1 MSDMRSQS
9 HPALRWLRTPV
20 GALFSAAIGRNPLL
34 RELAWICLKKQIL
47 SGRYPFTRCFF
58 IRPLKAIFVGIPKV
72 ATTSLYDVLSE
83 KVGLARELSPEGRHT
98 LPGIP
103 DVLVR
108 KFPDF
113 FVFSFVR
120 NPWSRVLSCYRY
132 MIEEPHRRGLP
143 MRDIFRHR
151 GRFHREMGFEEFC
164 LAVSMMPD
172 GQIDVHLKSQVHLLS
187 ASDGSWMPEF
197 VGKLENLEADFAVV
211 AQRLRIAVPKL
222 PKRNAT
228 TSVGCASGGCYS
240 HASREAIA
248 LRYKLDIET
257 FGYEFPG

>member
-1 MSDMRSQS
+1 MRSQS
-9 HPALRWLRTPV
+9 HPALNWLRSSA
-20 GALFSAAIGRNPLL
+20 GAQFSAAIGRNALL
-34 RELAWICLKKQIL
+34 REVAWICLRKQIL

-58 IRPLKAIFVGIPKV
+58 IRPLNAIFVGIPKV

-83 KVGLARELSPEGRHT
+83 KAGLARELSPEGRHN
-98 LPGIP
+98 LSGIP
-103 DVLVR
+103 DVFVR

-132 MIEEPHRRGLP
+132 MIEEPRRNGLP
-143 MRDIFRHR
+143 MRDVFQHR
-151 GRFHREMGFEEFC
+151 GRFHREVGFEEFC
-164 LAVSMMPD
+164 LAVSVTPD
-172 GQIDVHLKSQVHLLS
+172 EQIDVHLKSQVHLLR
-187 ASDGSWMPEF
+187 ASDGVWLPGF

-211 AQRLRIAVPKL
+211 AQRLGIAVPKL

-228 TSVGCASGGCYS
+228 TSVGSGSGGCYS
-240 HASREAIA
+240 PAAREAIA

>member
-9 HPALRWLRTPV
+9 HPALHWLRSSA
-20 GALFSAAIGRNPLL
+20 GAQFSAAIGRNALL
-34 RELAWICLKKQIL
+34 REVAWIFLRKQIL

-83 KVGLARELSPEGRHT
+83 KAGLARALSPEGRHH

-132 MIEEPHRRGLP
+132 MIEEPHTEWAPDAGYFPTPGMFPSRNELRGILP
-143 MRDIFRHR
+143 
-151 GRFHREMGFEEFC
+151 
-164 LAVSMMPD
+164 
-172 GQIDVHLKSQVHLLS
+172 
-187 ASDGSWMPEF
+187 
-197 VGKLENLEADFAVV
+197 
-211 AQRLRIAVPKL
+211 
-222 PKRNAT
+222 
-228 TSVGCASGGCYS
+228 GGCCD
-240 HASREAIA
+240 A
-248 LRYKLDIET
+248 
-257 FGYEFPG
+257 

>member
-9 HPALRWLRTPV
+9 HPALHWLRSSA
-20 GALFSAAIGRNPLL
+20 GAQFSAAIGRNALL
-34 RELAWICLKKQIL
+34 REVAWIVLRKQIL

-83 KVGLARELSPEGRHT
+83 KAGLARELSPEGRHN

-103 DVLVR
+103 DVFVR

-132 MIEEPHRRGLP
+132 MIEEPRRNGLP
-143 MRDIFRHR
+143 MRDIFKHR
-151 GRFHREMGFEEFC
+151 GCFHREMSFEEFC
-164 LAVSMMPD
+164 LAVAVTPD
-172 GQIDVHLKSQVHLLS
+172 EKIDVHLKSQAHLLHS
-187 ASDGSWMPEF
+187 SDGSWLPGF
-197 VGKLENLEADFAVV
+197 VGKLENLESDFAIV
-211 AQRLRIAVPKL
+211 ARRLGIASPKL
-222 PKRNAT
+222 PKRNAN
-228 TSVGCASGGCYS
+228 SPIGSGSGGYYS
-240 HASREAIA
+240 PAGREAIK
-248 LRYKLDIET
+248 LRYKTDIET
-257 FGYEFPG
+257 LGYEFPD